1 VQLPAA
7 AGAGVGRQ
15 VANAQVIF
23 NLIGVAA
30 VILFLPVIAQSLER
44 LIPDTYG
51 DRKLHPE
58 AVQAAE

>member
-1 VQLPAA
+1 VPSWEFFAPLLVQLRLAVS

-30 VILFLPVIAQSLER
+30 VILFLPVIAR
-44 LIPDTYG
+44 AWKD
-51 DRKLHPE
+51 
-58 AVQAAE
+58 